1 MWRRLVRFI
10 LFLFINMVITLCFDF
25 DWVIHWYREWWKD
38 WTIYDEPVPWIK
50 ELINKLFDEW
60 YIVVINST
68 RAWTPEWKKAIE
80 DWLKKYDFPE
90 LQVYAEK
97 PIAMMYVDD
106 RGTRFMWNCDDLY
119 AQIISFQ
126 WTWLERWF
134 KARGMN
140 IKWYR
145 A

>member
-1 MWRRLVRFI
+1 
-10 LFLFINMVITLCFDF
+10 MVITLCFDF

-38 WTIYDEPVPWIK
+38 WTIYDEPVPGIK

-60 YIVVINST
+60 YVVVINST

-97 PIAMMYVDD
+97 PIAMMYIDD
-106 RGTRFMWNCDDLY
+106 RWVRFMWDCNDLY

-126 WTWLERWF
+126 WNWIERWF
-134 KARGMN
+134 NARSMN
-140 IKWYR
+140 IEQYR